1 MATKNSGAA
10 KDSKSERPTTLKR
23 APRPAADQDVDP
35 VDTPATSAAPAPAPA
50 EPTTPRTGKKRGP
63 YNVQRVNKVPASYRL
78 PPDVIELIDTARNEA
93 AERGDRLT
101 KDEAITMAVRSF
113 WGKRRQRR

>member
-1 MATKNSGAA
+1 MATKNSGSA
-10 KDSKSERPTTLKR
+10 KDSKSERPATLKR

-35 VDTPATSAAPAPAPA
+35 VDTPAAATPAAPAAAP
-50 EPTTPRTGKKRGP
+50 PTGKKRGP
-63 YNVQRVNKVPASYRL
+63 YNVQRVNKKPASYRL

>member
-1 MATKNSGAA
+1 MATKSSGSA
-10 KDSKSERPTTLKR
+10 KDSKSERPATLKR

-35 VDTPATSAAPAPAPA
+35 VDTPATAAPAAPA
-50 EPTTPRTGKKRGP
+50 APAAAPPSGKKRGP
-63 YNVQRVNKVPASYRL
+63 YNVQRVNKKPASYRL
-78 PPDVIELIDTARNEA
+78 PPDVIELIDAARNEA

>member
-1 MATKNSGAA
+1 MATKNGSA
-10 KDSKSERPTTLKR
+10 KDSKSERPATLKR

-35 VDTPATSAAPAPAPA
+35 VDTPATAAPAAPA
-50 EPTTPRTGKKRGP
+50 AAPPAGKKRGP
-63 YNVQRVNKVPASYRL
+63 YNVQRVNKKPASYRL
-78 PPDVIELIDTARNEA
+78 PPDVIELIDAARNEA

>member
-1 MATKNSGAA
+1 MATKNGGSA
-10 KDSKSERPTTLKR
+10 KDSKSERPATLKR

-35 VDTPATSAAPAPAPA
+35 VDTPATAAPAAAPA
-50 EPTTPRTGKKRGP
+50 TGKKRGP
-63 YNVQRVNKVPASYRL
+63 YNVQRVNKKPASYRL

>member
-1 MATKNSGAA
+1 MATNNIGSA

-35 VDTPATSAAPAPAPA
+35 IDTPATSAAPAPA
-50 EPTTPRTGKKRGP
+50 EPTAHSTGKKRGP

-101 KDEAITMAVRSF
+101 KDDAITMAVRSF
-113 WGKRRQRR
+113 WGKRRQRRV